1 MACKLQLSVVSPTLP
16 RTGKDYVDAWM
27 REKCHL
33 IRMAEDQ
40 DVNTLLPEFMR
51 YIEQFRGIAGSKCP
65 VRMIFLWDIGL
76 RRIVNVS
83 PALGF
88 NLTLE
93 DPQPK
98 PEITLSFFEACRYI
112 VCLVDFTSMPANAKQ
127 VQSSMNV
134 LSTVLGMGSTN
145 IGHVQMPLF
154 HKQTKE
160 NTVMN
165 HRRNI
170 EEMMLKGGLSREK
183 EIILLFDKSD
193 CRGTDARSSHQI
205 CIAGYHKQFQSGF
218 SRSTAFDEGR
228 IGPVPLLPVSEFYG
242 YDEAAKPGPA
252 ERTETTL
259 ASISGSVFGMGVGQ
273 FT

>member
-51 YIEQFRGIAGSKCP
+51 YIEQFWGIAGSKCP

-98 PEITLSFFEACRYI
+98 PEITVSFFEACRYI

-134 LSTVLGMGSTN
+134 FFEYCPWDGFDQHRTCADAFVPQANKGEYSHEPST
-145 IGHVQMPLF
+145 Q
-154 HKQTKE
+154 
-160 NTVMN
+160 
-165 HRRNI
+165 HRGDDVER
-170 EEMMLKGGLSREK
+170 RP
-183 EIILLFDKSD
+183 
-193 CRGTDARSSHQI
+193 
-205 CIAGYHKQFQSGF
+205 F
-218 SRSTAFDEGR
+218 S
-228 IGPVPLLPVSEFYG
+228 
-242 YDEAAKPGPA
+242 
-252 ERTETTL
+252 
-259 ASISGSVFGMGVGQ
+259 
-273 FT
+273 